1 LKPAGASAI
10 LLPIMG
16 NEMLEKVRDAAAR
29 AFSGGPVLVAY
40 AFGSRVSGRPTQ
52 ESDLDVGYYLSGH
65 RRGETLPL
73 GEEMRLAAELSAVV
87 GCEVDLRNLADAPL
101 DLRGRILEEGVR
113 IFSANDGERVALER
127 ELLGRYHD
135 YKEEYLRMYEI
146 RLRRVAAKGL

>member
-1 LKPAGASAI
+1 
-10 LLPIMG
+10 
-16 NEMLEKVRDAAAR
+16 
-29 AFSGGPVLVAY
+29 
-40 AFGSRVSGRPTQ
+40 VSGRPTQ

>member
-1 LKPAGASAI
+1 MKPAGASAI

-16 NEMLEKVRDAAAR
+16 NEMLEKVRNAAAR

-52 ESDLDVGYYLSGH
+52 ESDLDVGYYLNGH

-73 GEEMRLAAELSAVV
+73 GEEMRLAAELSAAV

-113 IFSANDGERVALER
+113 IFSAKDAERVALER

-146 RLRRVAAKGL
+146 RRRRVAAKGL

>member
-1 LKPAGASAI
+1 
-10 LLPIMG
+10 
-16 NEMLEKVRDAAAR
+16 
-29 AFSGGPVLVAY
+29 
-40 AFGSRVSGRPTQ
+40 
-52 ESDLDVGYYLSGH
+52 
-65 RRGETLPL
+65 
-73 GEEMRLAAELSAVV
+73 
-87 GCEVDLRNLADAPL
+87 L